1 VTANKNRDRLLQ
13 SDIAAAFF
21 DPVVGQARDAG
32 LLSDEHFTWMA
43 RCWTR
48 CIEGLYETSV
58 GSRSSSGGKSWAPLK
73 PTP

>member
-21 DPVVGQARDAG
+21 DAVVGQARDAG

-48 CIEGLYETSV
+48 CIEGLYKTSEAAP
-58 GSRSSSGGKSWAPLK
+58 SSGGKSCAPLK